1 MYSKISSL
9 IPGFSL
15 LPPQPLR
22 PTLQKIVLP
31 PLLQKSHT
39 TTPCKITLLPSE
51 LLIQIFS
58 HLSPYEL
65 FLLRETC
72 VRFNKFLDAPKS
84 STTKEIWRNARKEFL
99 KDKSNPPK
107 EMSEREYTKLLYYRG
122 FCQFCGHNNIFRVEI
137 YWQFKARCCH
147 ECLMKNTI
155 SLNEL
160 LKNCGDTI
168 PEGLIVTIPY
178 IYYNDSYYF
187 WKNTLNYIYIQYL
200 IYLKTNSILSPQ
212 FYSFL
217 YSLKLNFKSIMVY
230 VKGKMRKED
239 YEPLQEIRI
248 RDEIRR
254 LKIKNLF
261 YIIN

>member
-1 MYSKISSL
+1 MI
-9 IPGFSL
+9 I
-15 LPPQPLR
+15 
-22 PTLQKIVLP
+22 
-31 PLLQKSHT
+31 
-39 TTPCKITLLPSE
+39 
-51 LLIQIFS
+51 
-58 HLSPYEL
+58 
-65 FLLRETC
+65 
-72 VRFNKFLDAPKS
+72 NK
-84 STTKEIWRNARKEFL
+84 N
-99 KDKSNPPK
+99 
-107 EMSEREYTKLLYYRG
+107 
-122 FCQFCGHNNIFRVEI
+122 C
-137 YWQFKARCCH
+137 
-147 ECLMKNTI
+147 

-239 YEPLQEIRI
+239 YEPLHEIRI